1 MRIVFMGTPS
11 YATEILKKL
20 LSVHDVVGVFTQPD
34 KPVGRKKVLTPPHVK
49 NYLMENGLDIPIFQ
63 PKNLRGV
70 EEEKIIKDLK
80 PDFIIVAAYGQ
91 ILPQNIL
98 DIATCINLH
107 ASLLPLFRG
116 ASPIQSAI
124 LENEKY
130 SGVTAMKMEAGL
142 DTGDMLGFTY
152 VKLENDTTSEELF
165 EKLSLVAGDLTLKVL
180 ENFSNILPLVQSN
193 SLSTYAPKI
202 TKADGAVDVYK
213 KSAKEIYTKFRAF
226 TPWPGIFLPNGV
238 KITECF
244 LKSNENLHVKG
255 LIEKIDKDMVLV
267 NCNGGVLGIKQV
279 QPPSKKQMSA
289 YSYVQGLRRKVGD
302 RLY

>member
-20 LSVHDVVGVFTQPD
+20 IASHEVVGVFTQPD

-49 NYLMENGLDIPIFQ
+49 SYMLENGLDIPIFQ

-98 DIATCINLH
+98 DIAMCINLH
-107 ASLLPLFRG
+107 ASLLPLYRG

-124 LENEKY
+124 LDTQEY

-142 DTGDMLGFTY
+142 DCGDMLGFTY
-152 VKLENDTTSEELF
+152 VRLDENMTSEELF

-180 ENFSNILPLVQSN
+180 RDFSHISPLSQKN
-193 SLSTYAPKI
+193 GFSTYAPKI
-202 TKADGAVDVYK
+202 TKSHGEVDLYNM
-213 KSAKEIYTKFRAF
+213 SAKNIHVKSRAF
-226 TPWPGIFLPNGV
+226 YPWPGIFLPNGV

-244 LKSNENLHVKG
+244 LHVHVKNSEACV
-255 LIEKIDKDMVLV
+255 IEKISKDEILV
-267 NCNGGVLGIKQV
+267 SCADGVLGIKQV
-279 QPPSKKQMSA
+279 QPPSKKAMSA
-289 YSYVQGLRRKVGD
+289 YSYVQGLRKKVGD
-302 RLY
+302 KLY